1 MNLFVDDFQK
11 KQVNFNIVKEKI
23 LPSHHCPPLEVQKWN
38 MHPKVFLKFDKR
50 GQASCPYCS
59 ANYKLV

>member
-11 KQVNFNIVKEKI
+11 KQVSFNTVKEKD
-23 LPSHHCPPLEVQKWN
+23 LPSHCPPLEAQKWN
-38 MHPKVFLKFDKR
+38 MHPKVFLKFDKS

-59 ANYKLV
+59 ASYKLV